1 MVDNL
6 KYLGTDC
13 IFLQQ
18 PVLIHVKSNCLIYH
32 LSFEMLDLDQIY

>member
-13 IFLQQ
+13 KFLQQ
-18 PVLIHVKSNCLIYH
+18 PILIHVKSNCLIH
-32 LSFEMLDLDQIY
+32 KLFLEMPDLDQIY